1 MMEKNV
7 IDLFTLQTEVRQSL
21 ESSFP
26 ARVWVRAEVS
36 AVKVRGGGHCYLELS
51 QSDESG
57 LVAKAS
63 AIIWASRYRVLGPYF
78 ESVAG
83 SPLQPGITV
92 LLRVQVN
99 YSQLYGLSL
108 IVDDID
114 ASCTL
119 GEKEKERL
127 ATIERLK
134 KEGLLD
140 RQKSLEMTA
149 LPYRLAVVSAPD
161 AAGYRDFERHLKG
174 NAYGFVLETVLY
186 EAVMQGASAPE
197 SISDALK
204 AAASA
209 EKPFDAVLVLRGA
222 IDHSARYPQSVNLN
236 KEGYFVCYNNTY
248 FTNTT
253 YHPVPGD
260 KIDPARYMDVAVK
273 TGIANAYTFSINS
286 PTALLFRL
294 RGEPDVR
301 QVPGST
307 VDKVTA
313 IPYEDVIDAV
323 EVFSGSSSANAKRLI
338 PELDAGY
345 VSLQNSFLCHTL
357 MRSRDEAA
365 SEAAGYEIL
374 SDTNNSSNDF
384 YERETQSLHD

>member
-1 MMEKNV
+1 MEKNV

-63 AIIWASRYRVLGPYF
+63 AIIWASRFRVLGPYF

-204 AAASA
+204 SAASA
-209 EKPFDAVLVLRGA
+209 EKPFDAVLVLRGGGSNLDLSCFDDYRLASA
-222 IDHSARYPQSVNLN
+222 IAT
-236 KEGYFVCYNNTY
+236 C
-248 FTNTT
+248 
-253 YHPVPGD
+253 PVPILTAVGHD
-260 KIDPARYMDVAVK
+260 QDFHICDMVAWRYVK
-273 TGIANAYTFSINS
+273 T
-286 PTALLFRL
+286 PTALADTFIEIYADEDQYISSFAGRL
-294 RGEPDVR
+294 KTAFLNKISLMGSRVDVLESRIAGADPRRILSRGYALV
-301 QVPGST
+301 
-307 VDKVTA
+307 VDDGGVVMK
-313 IPYEDVIDAV
+313 
-323 EVFSGSSSANAKRLI
+323 N
-338 PELDAGY
+338 
-345 VSLQNSFLCHTL
+345 
-357 MRSRDEAA
+357 
-365 SEAAGYEIL
+365 AAGHSAGDNVKVMFADGTLDCRVTGIQLKQE
-374 SDTNNSSNDF
+374 DNDG
-384 YERETQSLHD
+384 RV

>member
-1 MMEKNV
+1 MEKNV

-209 EKPFDAVLVLRGA
+209 ERPFDAVLVLRGGGSNLDLSCFDDYRLASA
-222 IDHSARYPQSVNLN
+222 IAT
-236 KEGYFVCYNNTY
+236 C
-248 FTNTT
+248 
-253 YHPVPGD
+253 PVPILTAVGHD
-260 KIDPARYMDVAVK
+260 QDFHICDMVAWRYVK
-273 TGIANAYTFSINS
+273 T
-286 PTALLFRL
+286 PTALADTFIEIYADEDQYISSFAGRL
-294 RGEPDVR
+294 KTAFLNKISLMGSRVDVLESRIAGADPRRILSRGYALV
-301 QVPGST
+301 
-307 VDKVTA
+307 VDDGGVVMK
-313 IPYEDVIDAV
+313 
-323 EVFSGSSSANAKRLI
+323 N
-338 PELDAGY
+338 
-345 VSLQNSFLCHTL
+345 
-357 MRSRDEAA
+357 
-365 SEAAGYEIL
+365 AAGHSAGDNVKVMFADGTLDCRVTGIQLKQEE
-374 SDTNNSSNDF
+374 NDG
-384 YERETQSLHD
+384 RV

>member
-1 MMEKNV
+1 MEKNV

-63 AIIWASRYRVLGPYF
+63 AIIWASRFRVLGPYF

-83 SPLQPGITV
+83 SQLQPGITV

-209 EKPFDAVLVLRGA
+209 EKPFDAVLVLRGGGSNLDLSCFDDYRLASA
-222 IDHSARYPQSVNLN
+222 IAT
-236 KEGYFVCYNNTY
+236 C
-248 FTNTT
+248 
-253 YHPVPGD
+253 PVPILTAVGHD
-260 KIDPARYMDVAVK
+260 QDFHICDMVAWRYVK
-273 TGIANAYTFSINS
+273 T
-286 PTALLFRL
+286 PTALADTFIEIYADEDQYISSFAGRL
-294 RGEPDVR
+294 KTAFLNKISLMGSRVDVLESRIAGADPRRILSRGYALV
-301 QVPGST
+301 
-307 VDKVTA
+307 VDDGGVVMK
-313 IPYEDVIDAV
+313 
-323 EVFSGSSSANAKRLI
+323 N
-338 PELDAGY
+338 
-345 VSLQNSFLCHTL
+345 
-357 MRSRDEAA
+357 
-365 SEAAGYEIL
+365 AAGHSAGDNVKVMFADGTLDCRVTGIQLKQEE
-374 SDTNNSSNDF
+374 NDG
-384 YERETQSLHD
+384 RV

>member
-186 EAVMQGASAPE
+186 EAVMQGASAPD
-197 SISDALK
+197 SISEAVME
-204 AAASA
+204 AGSSEPAY
-209 EKPFDAVLVLRGA
+209 DAVLVLRGGGSNLDLACFDDYRVASA
-222 IDHSARYPQSVNLN
+222 IAS
-236 KEGYFVCYNNTY
+236 C
-248 FTNTT
+248 
-253 YHPVPGD
+253 PVPVLTAVGHD
-260 KIDPARYMDVAVK
+260 QDFHICDMVAWRYVK
-273 TGIANAYTFSINS
+273 T
-286 PTALLFRL
+286 PTALADTFIEIYADEDQYISSFAGRL
-294 RGEPDVR
+294 KTAFLNKISLMGSRVDVLESRIAGADPRRILSRGYALV
-301 QVPGST
+301 
-307 VDKVTA
+307 VDDGGVVMK
-313 IPYEDVIDAV
+313 
-323 EVFSGSSSANAKRLI
+323 N
-338 PELDAGY
+338 
-345 VSLQNSFLCHTL
+345 
-357 MRSRDEAA
+357 
-365 SEAAGYEIL
+365 AAGHSAGDNVKVMFADGTLDCRVTGIQLKQE
-374 SDTNNSSNDF
+374 DNDG
-384 YERETQSLHD
+384 RV

>member
-1 MMEKNV
+1 MEKNV

-51 QSDESG
+51 QSDQSG
-57 LVAKAS
+57 PVAKAS
-63 AIIWASRYRVLGPYF
+63 AIIWAYRYRVLGPYF

-209 EKPFDAVLVLRGA
+209 EKPFDAVLVLRGGGSNLDLSCFDDYRLASA
-222 IDHSARYPQSVNLN
+222 IAT
-236 KEGYFVCYNNTY
+236 C
-248 FTNTT
+248 
-253 YHPVPGD
+253 PVPILTAVGHD
-260 KIDPARYMDVAVK
+260 QDFHICDMVAWRYVK
-273 TGIANAYTFSINS
+273 T
-286 PTALLFRL
+286 PTALADTFIEIYADEDQYISSFAGRL
-294 RGEPDVR
+294 KTAFLNKISLMGSRVDVLESRIAGADPRRILSRGYALV
-301 QVPGST
+301 
-307 VDKVTA
+307 VDDGGVVMK
-313 IPYEDVIDAV
+313 
-323 EVFSGSSSANAKRLI
+323 N
-338 PELDAGY
+338 
-345 VSLQNSFLCHTL
+345 
-357 MRSRDEAA
+357 
-365 SEAAGYEIL
+365 AAGHSAGDNVKVMFADGTLDCRVTGIQLKQE
-374 SDTNNSSNDF
+374 DNDG
-384 YERETQSLHD
+384 RV

>member
-1 MMEKNV
+1 MEKNV

-63 AIIWASRYRVLGPYF
+63 AIIWASRYRVLGHYF

-209 EKPFDAVLVLRGA
+209 EKPFDAVLVLRGGGSNLDLSCFDDYRLASA
-222 IDHSARYPQSVNLN
+222 IAT
-236 KEGYFVCYNNTY
+236 C
-248 FTNTT
+248 
-253 YHPVPGD
+253 PVPILTAVGHD
-260 KIDPARYMDVAVK
+260 QDFHICDMVAWRYVK
-273 TGIANAYTFSINS
+273 T
-286 PTALLFRL
+286 PTALADTFIEIYADEDQYISSFAGRL
-294 RGEPDVR
+294 KTAFLNKISLMGSRVDVLESRIAGADPRRILSRGYALV
-301 QVPGST
+301 
-307 VDKVTA
+307 VDDGGVVMK
-313 IPYEDVIDAV
+313 
-323 EVFSGSSSANAKRLI
+323 N
-338 PELDAGY
+338 
-345 VSLQNSFLCHTL
+345 
-357 MRSRDEAA
+357 
-365 SEAAGYEIL
+365 AAGHSAGDNVKVMFADGTLDCRVTGIQLKQE
-374 SDTNNSSNDF
+374 DNDG
-384 YERETQSLHD
+384 RV

>member
-63 AIIWASRYRVLGPYF
+63 AIIWASRFRVLGPYF

-83 SPLQPGITV
+83 SQLQPGITV

-209 EKPFDAVLVLRGA
+209 EKPFDAVLVLRGGGSNLDLSCFDDYRLASA
-222 IDHSARYPQSVNLN
+222 IAT
-236 KEGYFVCYNNTY
+236 C
-248 FTNTT
+248 
-253 YHPVPGD
+253 PVPILTAVGHD
-260 KIDPARYMDVAVK
+260 QDFHICDMVAWRYVK
-273 TGIANAYTFSINS
+273 T
-286 PTALLFRL
+286 PTALADTFIEIYADEDQYISSFAGRL
-294 RGEPDVR
+294 KTAFLNKISLMGSRVDVLESRIAGADPRRILSRGYALV
-301 QVPGST
+301 
-307 VDKVTA
+307 VDDGGVVMK
-313 IPYEDVIDAV
+313 
-323 EVFSGSSSANAKRLI
+323 N
-338 PELDAGY
+338 
-345 VSLQNSFLCHTL
+345 
-357 MRSRDEAA
+357 
-365 SEAAGYEIL
+365 AAGHSAGDNVKVMFADGTLDCRVTGIQLKQE
-374 SDTNNSSNDF
+374 DNDG
-384 YERETQSLHD
+384 RV

>member
-1 MMEKNV
+1 MEKNV

-26 ARVWVRAEVS
+26 ACVWVRAEVS

-209 EKPFDAVLVLRGA
+209 EKPFDAVLVLRGGGSNLDLSCFDDYRLASA
-222 IDHSARYPQSVNLN
+222 IAT
-236 KEGYFVCYNNTY
+236 C
-248 FTNTT
+248 
-253 YHPVPGD
+253 PVPILTAVGHD
-260 KIDPARYMDVAVK
+260 QDFHICDMVAWRYVK
-273 TGIANAYTFSINS
+273 T
-286 PTALLFRL
+286 PTALADTFIEIYADEDQYISSFAGRL
-294 RGEPDVR
+294 KTAFLNKISLMGSRVDVLESRIAGADPRRILSRGYALV
-301 QVPGST
+301 
-307 VDKVTA
+307 VDDGGVVMK
-313 IPYEDVIDAV
+313 
-323 EVFSGSSSANAKRLI
+323 N
-338 PELDAGY
+338 
-345 VSLQNSFLCHTL
+345 
-357 MRSRDEAA
+357 
-365 SEAAGYEIL
+365 AAGHSAGDNVKVMFADGTLDCRVTGIQLKQE
-374 SDTNNSSNDF
+374 DNDG
-384 YERETQSLHD
+384 RV

>member
-51 QSDESG
+51 QSNESG

-63 AIIWASRYRVLGPYF
+63 AIIWASRFRVLGPYF

-209 EKPFDAVLVLRGA
+209 EKPFDAVLVLRGGGSNLDLSCFDDYSLASA
-222 IDHSARYPQSVNLN
+222 IAT
-236 KEGYFVCYNNTY
+236 C
-248 FTNTT
+248 
-253 YHPVPGD
+253 PVPILTAVGHD
-260 KIDPARYMDVAVK
+260 QDFHICDMVAWRYVK
-273 TGIANAYTFSINS
+273 T
-286 PTALLFRL
+286 PTALADTFIEIYADEDQYISSFAGRL
-294 RGEPDVR
+294 KTAFLNKISLMGSRMDVLESRIAGADPRRILSRGYALV
-301 QVPGST
+301 
-307 VDKVTA
+307 VDDGGVVMK
-313 IPYEDVIDAV
+313 
-323 EVFSGSSSANAKRLI
+323 N
-338 PELDAGY
+338 
-345 VSLQNSFLCHTL
+345 
-357 MRSRDEAA
+357 
-365 SEAAGYEIL
+365 AAGHSAGDNVKVMFADGTLDCRVTGIQLKQE
-374 SDTNNSSNDF
+374 DNDG
-384 YERETQSLHD
+384 RV

>member
-1 MMEKNV
+1 MEKNV

-63 AIIWASRYRVLGPYF
+63 AIIWASRFRVLGPYF

-83 SPLQPGITV
+83 SQLQPGITV

-209 EKPFDAVLVLRGA
+209 EKPFDAVLVLRGGGSNLDLSCFDDYRLASA
-222 IDHSARYPQSVNLN
+222 IAT
-236 KEGYFVCYNNTY
+236 C
-248 FTNTT
+248 
-253 YHPVPGD
+253 PVPILTAVGHD
-260 KIDPARYMDVAVK
+260 QDFHICDMVAWRYVK
-273 TGIANAYTFSINS
+273 T
-286 PTALLFRL
+286 PTALADTFIEIYADEDQYISSFAGRL
-294 RGEPDVR
+294 KTAFLNKISLMGSRVDVLESRIAGADPRRILSRGYALV
-301 QVPGST
+301 
-307 VDKVTA
+307 VDDGGVVMK
-313 IPYEDVIDAV
+313 I
-323 EVFSGSSSANAKRLI
+323 
-338 PELDAGY
+338 
-345 VSLQNSFLCHTL
+345 
-357 MRSRDEAA
+357 
-365 SEAAGYEIL
+365 AAGHSAGDNVKVMFADGTLDCRVTGIQLKQE
-374 SDTNNSSNDF
+374 DNDG
-384 YERETQSLHD
+384 RV

>member
-1 MMEKNV
+1 MEKNV

-63 AIIWASRYRVLGPYF
+63 AIIWASRFRVLGPYF

-83 SPLQPGITV
+83 SQLQPGITV
-92 LLRVQVN
+92 LLRVQIN

-209 EKPFDAVLVLRGA
+209 EKPFDAVLVLRGGGSNLDLSCFDDYRLASA
-222 IDHSARYPQSVNLN
+222 IAT
-236 KEGYFVCYNNTY
+236 C
-248 FTNTT
+248 
-253 YHPVPGD
+253 PVPILTAVGHD
-260 KIDPARYMDVAVK
+260 QDFHICDMVAWRYVK
-273 TGIANAYTFSINS
+273 T
-286 PTALLFRL
+286 PTALADTFIEIYADEDQYISSFAGRL
-294 RGEPDVR
+294 KTAFLNKISLMGSRVDVLESRIAGADPRRILSRGYALV
-301 QVPGST
+301 
-307 VDKVTA
+307 VDDGGVVMK
-313 IPYEDVIDAV
+313 
-323 EVFSGSSSANAKRLI
+323 N
-338 PELDAGY
+338 
-345 VSLQNSFLCHTL
+345 
-357 MRSRDEAA
+357 
-365 SEAAGYEIL
+365 AAGHSAGDNVKVMFADGTLDCRVTGIQLKQE
-374 SDTNNSSNDF
+374 DNDG
-384 YERETQSLHD
+384 RV

>member
-1 MMEKNV
+1 MEKNV

-26 ARVWVRAEVS
+26 ARVWVRAEIS

-63 AIIWASRYRVLGPYF
+63 AIIWASRFRVLGPYF

-209 EKPFDAVLVLRGA
+209 EKPFDAVLVLRGGGSNLDLSCFDDYSLASA
-222 IDHSARYPQSVNLN
+222 IAT
-236 KEGYFVCYNNTY
+236 C
-248 FTNTT
+248 
-253 YHPVPGD
+253 PVPILTAVGHD
-260 KIDPARYMDVAVK
+260 QDFHICDMVAWRYVK
-273 TGIANAYTFSINS
+273 T
-286 PTALLFRL
+286 PTALADTFIEIYADEDQYISSFAGRL
-294 RGEPDVR
+294 KTAFLNKISLMGSRVDVLESRIAGADPRRILSRGYALV
-301 QVPGST
+301 
-307 VDKVTA
+307 VDDGGVVMK
-313 IPYEDVIDAV
+313 
-323 EVFSGSSSANAKRLI
+323 N
-338 PELDAGY
+338 
-345 VSLQNSFLCHTL
+345 
-357 MRSRDEAA
+357 
-365 SEAAGYEIL
+365 AAGHSAGDNVKVMFADGTLDCRVTGIQLKQE
-374 SDTNNSSNDF
+374 DNDG
-384 YERETQSLHD
+384 RV

>member
-1 MMEKNV
+1 MEKNV

-63 AIIWASRYRVLGPYF
+63 AIIWASRFRVLGPYF

-83 SPLQPGITV
+83 SQLQPGITV

-209 EKPFDAVLVLRGA
+209 EKPFDAVLVLRGGGSNLDLSCFDDYRLASA
-222 IDHSARYPQSVNLN
+222 IAT
-236 KEGYFVCYNNTY
+236 C
-248 FTNTT
+248 
-253 YHPVPGD
+253 PVPILTAVGHD
-260 KIDPARYMDVAVK
+260 QDFHICDMVAWRYVK
-273 TGIANAYTFSINS
+273 T
-286 PTALLFRL
+286 PTALADTFIEIYADEDQYISSFAGRL
-294 RGEPDVR
+294 KTAFLNKISLMGSRVDVLESRIAGADPRRILSRGYALV
-301 QVPGST
+301 
-307 VDKVTA
+307 VDDGGVVMK
-313 IPYEDVIDAV
+313 
-323 EVFSGSSSANAKRLI
+323 N
-338 PELDAGY
+338 
-345 VSLQNSFLCHTL
+345 
-357 MRSRDEAA
+357 
-365 SEAAGYEIL
+365 AAGHSAGDNVKVMFADGTLDCRVTGIHVKQEE
-374 SDTNNSSNDF
+374 NDG
-384 YERETQSLHD
+384 RV

>member
-1 MMEKNV
+1 MEKNV

-99 YSQLYGLSL
+99 YSQLYGFSL

-209 EKPFDAVLVLRGA
+209 EKPFDAVLVLRGGGSNLDLSCFDDYRLASA
-222 IDHSARYPQSVNLN
+222 IAT
-236 KEGYFVCYNNTY
+236 C
-248 FTNTT
+248 
-253 YHPVPGD
+253 PVPILTAVGHD
-260 KIDPARYMDVAVK
+260 QDFHICDMVAWRYVK
-273 TGIANAYTFSINS
+273 T
-286 PTALLFRL
+286 PTALADTFIEIYADEDQYISSFAGRL
-294 RGEPDVR
+294 KTAFLNKISLMGSRVDVLESRIAGADPRRILNRGYALV
-301 QVPGST
+301 
-307 VDKVTA
+307 VDDGGVVMK
-313 IPYEDVIDAV
+313 
-323 EVFSGSSSANAKRLI
+323 N
-338 PELDAGY
+338 
-345 VSLQNSFLCHTL
+345 
-357 MRSRDEAA
+357 
-365 SEAAGYEIL
+365 AAGHSAGDNVKVMFADGTLDCRVTGIQLKQE
-374 SDTNNSSNDF
+374 DNDG
-384 YERETQSLHD
+384 RV

>member
-209 EKPFDAVLVLRGA
+209 EKPFDAVLVLRGGGSNLDLSCFDDYSLASA
-222 IDHSARYPQSVNLN
+222 IAT
-236 KEGYFVCYNNTY
+236 C
-248 FTNTT
+248 
-253 YHPVPGD
+253 PVPILTAVGHD
-260 KIDPARYMDVAVK
+260 QDFHICDMVAWRYVK
-273 TGIANAYTFSINS
+273 T
-286 PTALLFRL
+286 PTALADTFIEIYADEDQYISSFAGRL
-294 RGEPDVR
+294 KTAFLNKISLMGSRVDVLESGIAGADPRRILSRGYALV
-301 QVPGST
+301 
-307 VDKVTA
+307 VDDGGVVMK
-313 IPYEDVIDAV
+313 
-323 EVFSGSSSANAKRLI
+323 N
-338 PELDAGY
+338 
-345 VSLQNSFLCHTL
+345 
-357 MRSRDEAA
+357 
-365 SEAAGYEIL
+365 AAGHSAGDNVKVMFADGTLDCRVTGIQLKQEE
-374 SDTNNSSNDF
+374 NDG
-384 YERETQSLHD
+384 RV

>member
-1 MMEKNV
+1 MEKNV

-209 EKPFDAVLVLRGA
+209 EKPFDAVLVLRGGGSNLDLSCFDDYRLASA
-222 IDHSARYPQSVNLN
+222 IAT
-236 KEGYFVCYNNTY
+236 C
-248 FTNTT
+248 
-253 YHPVPGD
+253 PVPILTAVGHD
-260 KIDPARYMDVAVK
+260 QDFHICDMVAWRYVK
-273 TGIANAYTFSINS
+273 T
-286 PTALLFRL
+286 PTALADTFIEIYADEDQYISSFAGRL
-294 RGEPDVR
+294 KTAFLNKISLMGSRVDVLESRIAGADPRRILSRGYALV
-301 QVPGST
+301 
-307 VDKVTA
+307 VDDGGVVMK
-313 IPYEDVIDAV
+313 
-323 EVFSGSSSANAKRLI
+323 N
-338 PELDAGY
+338 
-345 VSLQNSFLCHTL
+345 
-357 MRSRDEAA
+357 
-365 SEAAGYEIL
+365 AAGHSAGDNVNVMFADGTLDCRVTGIQLKQE
-374 SDTNNSSNDF
+374 DNDG
-384 YERETQSLHD
+384 RV

>member
-1 MMEKNV
+1 MEKNV

-99 YSQLYGLSL
+99 YSQLYGFSL

-209 EKPFDAVLVLRGA
+209 EKPFDAVLVLRGGGSNLDLSCFDDYSLASA
-222 IDHSARYPQSVNLN
+222 IAT
-236 KEGYFVCYNNTY
+236 C
-248 FTNTT
+248 
-253 YHPVPGD
+253 PVPILTAVGHD
-260 KIDPARYMDVAVK
+260 QDFHICDMVAWRYVK
-273 TGIANAYTFSINS
+273 T
-286 PTALLFRL
+286 PTALADTFIEIYADEDQYISSFAGRL
-294 RGEPDVR
+294 KTAFLNKISLMGSRVDVLESRIAGADPRRILSRGYALV
-301 QVPGST
+301 
-307 VDKVTA
+307 VDDGGVVMK
-313 IPYEDVIDAV
+313 
-323 EVFSGSSSANAKRLI
+323 N
-338 PELDAGY
+338 
-345 VSLQNSFLCHTL
+345 
-357 MRSRDEAA
+357 
-365 SEAAGYEIL
+365 AAGHSAGDNVKVMFADGTLDCRVTGIQLKQE
-374 SDTNNSSNDF
+374 DNDG
-384 YERETQSLHD
+384 RV

>member
-83 SPLQPGITV
+83 SPLQQGITV

-99 YSQLYGLSL
+99 YSQLYGFSL

-209 EKPFDAVLVLRGA
+209 EKPFDAVLVLRGGGSNLDLSCFDDYRLASA
-222 IDHSARYPQSVNLN
+222 IAT
-236 KEGYFVCYNNTY
+236 C
-248 FTNTT
+248 
-253 YHPVPGD
+253 PVPILTAVGHD
-260 KIDPARYMDVAVK
+260 QDFHICDMVAWRYVK
-273 TGIANAYTFSINS
+273 T
-286 PTALLFRL
+286 PTALADTFIEIYADEDQYISSFAGRL
-294 RGEPDVR
+294 KTAFLNKISLMGSRVDVLESRIAGADPRRILSRGYALV
-301 QVPGST
+301 
-307 VDKVTA
+307 VDDGGVVMK
-313 IPYEDVIDAV
+313 
-323 EVFSGSSSANAKRLI
+323 N
-338 PELDAGY
+338 
-345 VSLQNSFLCHTL
+345 
-357 MRSRDEAA
+357 
-365 SEAAGYEIL
+365 AAGHSAGDNVKVMFADGTLDCRVTGIQLKQEE
-374 SDTNNSSNDF
+374 NDG
-384 YERETQSLHD
+384 RV

>member
-63 AIIWASRYRVLGPYF
+63 AIIWASRYRLLGPYF

-209 EKPFDAVLVLRGA
+209 EKPFDAVLVLRGGGSNLDLSCFDDYRLASA
-222 IDHSARYPQSVNLN
+222 IAT
-236 KEGYFVCYNNTY
+236 C
-248 FTNTT
+248 
-253 YHPVPGD
+253 PVPILTAVGHD
-260 KIDPARYMDVAVK
+260 QDFHICDMVAWRYVK
-273 TGIANAYTFSINS
+273 T
-286 PTALLFRL
+286 PTALADTFIEIYADEDQYISSFAGRL
-294 RGEPDVR
+294 KTAFLNKISHMGSRVDVLESRIAGADPRRILSRGYALV
-301 QVPGST
+301 
-307 VDKVTA
+307 VDDGGVVMK
-313 IPYEDVIDAV
+313 
-323 EVFSGSSSANAKRLI
+323 N
-338 PELDAGY
+338 
-345 VSLQNSFLCHTL
+345 
-357 MRSRDEAA
+357 
-365 SEAAGYEIL
+365 AAGHSAGDNVKVMFADGTLDCRVTGIQLKQE
-374 SDTNNSSNDF
+374 DNDG
-384 YERETQSLHD
+384 RV

>member
-1 MMEKNV
+1 MEKNV

-63 AIIWASRYRVLGPYF
+63 AIIWASRFRVLGPYF

-134 KEGLLD
+134 KEGLLN

-209 EKPFDAVLVLRGA
+209 EKPFDAVLVLRGGGSNLDLSCFDDYSLASA
-222 IDHSARYPQSVNLN
+222 IAT
-236 KEGYFVCYNNTY
+236 C
-248 FTNTT
+248 
-253 YHPVPGD
+253 PVPILTAVGHD
-260 KIDPARYMDVAVK
+260 QDFHICDMVAWRYVK
-273 TGIANAYTFSINS
+273 T
-286 PTALLFRL
+286 PTALADTFIEIYADEDQYISSFAGRL
-294 RGEPDVR
+294 KTAFLNKISLMGSRVDVLESRIAGADPRRILSRGYALV
-301 QVPGST
+301 
-307 VDKVTA
+307 VDDGGVVMK
-313 IPYEDVIDAV
+313 
-323 EVFSGSSSANAKRLI
+323 N
-338 PELDAGY
+338 
-345 VSLQNSFLCHTL
+345 
-357 MRSRDEAA
+357 
-365 SEAAGYEIL
+365 AAGHSAGDNVKVMFADGTLDCRVTGIQLKQEE
-374 SDTNNSSNDF
+374 NDG
-384 YERETQSLHD
+384 RV

>member
-63 AIIWASRYRVLGPYF
+63 AIIWASRFRVLGQYF

-209 EKPFDAVLVLRGA
+209 EKPFDAVLVLRGGGSNLDLSCFDDYRLASA
-222 IDHSARYPQSVNLN
+222 IAT
-236 KEGYFVCYNNTY
+236 C
-248 FTNTT
+248 
-253 YHPVPGD
+253 PVPILTAVGHD
-260 KIDPARYMDVAVK
+260 QDFHICDMVAWRYVK
-273 TGIANAYTFSINS
+273 T
-286 PTALLFRL
+286 PTALADTFIEIYADEDQYISSFAGRL
-294 RGEPDVR
+294 KTAFLNKISLMGSRVDVLESRIAGADPRRILSRGYALV
-301 QVPGST
+301 
-307 VDKVTA
+307 VDDGGVVMK
-313 IPYEDVIDAV
+313 
-323 EVFSGSSSANAKRLI
+323 N
-338 PELDAGY
+338 
-345 VSLQNSFLCHTL
+345 
-357 MRSRDEAA
+357 
-365 SEAAGYEIL
+365 AAGHSAGDNVKVMFADGTLDCRVTGIQLKQEE
-374 SDTNNSSNDF
+374 NDG
-384 YERETQSLHD
+384 RV

>member
-1 MMEKNV
+1 MEKNV

-83 SPLQPGITV
+83 SQLQPGITV

-209 EKPFDAVLVLRGA
+209 EKPFDAVLVLRGGGSNLDLSCFDDYRLASA
-222 IDHSARYPQSVNLN
+222 IAT
-236 KEGYFVCYNNTY
+236 C
-248 FTNTT
+248 
-253 YHPVPGD
+253 PVPILTAVGHD
-260 KIDPARYMDVAVK
+260 QDFHICDMVAWRYVK
-273 TGIANAYTFSINS
+273 T
-286 PTALLFRL
+286 PTALADTFIEIYADEDQYISSFAGRL
-294 RGEPDVR
+294 KTAFLNKISLM
-301 QVPGST
+301 GSR
-307 VDKVTA
+307 
-313 IPYEDVIDAV
+313 V
-323 EVFSGSSSANAKRLI
+323 EVLESRI
-338 PELDAGY
+338 AGADPRRI
-345 VSLQNSFLCHTL
+345 L
-357 MRSRDEAA
+357 SRGYALVVDDGGVVMKN
-365 SEAAGYEIL
+365 AAGHSAGDNVKVMFADGTLDCRVTGIQLKQEE
-374 SDTNNSSNDF
+374 NDG
-384 YERETQSLHD
+384 RV

>member
-1 MMEKNV
+1 MEKNV

-209 EKPFDAVLVLRGA
+209 EKPFDAVLVLRGGGSNLDLSCFDDYRLASA
-222 IDHSARYPQSVNLN
+222 IAT
-236 KEGYFVCYNNTY
+236 C
-248 FTNTT
+248 
-253 YHPVPGD
+253 PVPILTAVGHD
-260 KIDPARYMDVAVK
+260 QDFHICDMVAWRYVK
-273 TGIANAYTFSINS
+273 T
-286 PTALLFRL
+286 PTALADTFIEIYADEDQYISSFAGRL
-294 RGEPDVR
+294 KTAFLNKISLMGSRVDVLESRIAGADPRRILSRGYALV
-301 QVPGST
+301 
-307 VDKVTA
+307 VDDGGVVMK
-313 IPYEDVIDAV
+313 
-323 EVFSGSSSANAKRLI
+323 N
-338 PELDAGY
+338 
-345 VSLQNSFLCHTL
+345 
-357 MRSRDEAA
+357 
-365 SEAAGYEIL
+365 AAGHSAGDNVKVMFADGTLDCRVTGIQLKQEH
-374 SDTNNSSNDF
+374 NDG
-384 YERETQSLHD
+384 RV

>member
-127 ATIERLK
+127 STIERLK

-209 EKPFDAVLVLRGA
+209 EKPFDAVLVLRGGGSNLDLSCFDDYRLASA
-222 IDHSARYPQSVNLN
+222 IAT
-236 KEGYFVCYNNTY
+236 C
-248 FTNTT
+248 
-253 YHPVPGD
+253 PVPILTAVGHD
-260 KIDPARYMDVAVK
+260 QDFHICDMVAWRYVK
-273 TGIANAYTFSINS
+273 T
-286 PTALLFRL
+286 PTALADTFIEIYADEDQYISSFAGRL
-294 RGEPDVR
+294 KTAFLNKISLMGSRVDVLESRIAGADPRRILSRGYALV
-301 QVPGST
+301 
-307 VDKVTA
+307 VDDGGVVMK
-313 IPYEDVIDAV
+313 
-323 EVFSGSSSANAKRLI
+323 N
-338 PELDAGY
+338 
-345 VSLQNSFLCHTL
+345 
-357 MRSRDEAA
+357 
-365 SEAAGYEIL
+365 AAGHSTGDNVKVMFADGTLDCRVTGIQLKQEE
-374 SDTNNSSNDF
+374 NDG
-384 YERETQSLHD
+384 RV

>member
-1 MMEKNV
+1 MEKNV

-78 ESVAG
+78 ESVSG

-209 EKPFDAVLVLRGA
+209 EKPFDAVLVLRGGGSNLDLSCFDDYRLASA
-222 IDHSARYPQSVNLN
+222 IAT
-236 KEGYFVCYNNTY
+236 C
-248 FTNTT
+248 
-253 YHPVPGD
+253 PVPILTAVGHD
-260 KIDPARYMDVAVK
+260 QDFHICDMVAWRYVK
-273 TGIANAYTFSINS
+273 T
-286 PTALLFRL
+286 PTALADTFIEIYADEDQYISSFAGRL
-294 RGEPDVR
+294 KTAFLNKISLMGSRVDVLESRIAGADPRRILSRGYALV
-301 QVPGST
+301 
-307 VDKVTA
+307 VDDGGVVMK
-313 IPYEDVIDAV
+313 
-323 EVFSGSSSANAKRLI
+323 N
-338 PELDAGY
+338 
-345 VSLQNSFLCHTL
+345 
-357 MRSRDEAA
+357 
-365 SEAAGYEIL
+365 AAGHSAGDNVKVMFADGTLDCRVTGIQLKQE
-374 SDTNNSSNDF
+374 DNDG
-384 YERETQSLHD
+384 RV